1 MKTASRTVAA
11 RAPGENTRNG
21 SDSTTQAPDAAVELG
36 QRVEK
41 RTPALRPEHQ
51 GLLVQVVEPARRQ
64 KMLIVDDI
72 EANLVAM
79 ERTLAPLG
87 AELVCVTSGEQALR
101 ATLSDD
107 FAAAIIDVQM
117 PGMDGYELAEH
128 LRSDS
133 HTADMPI
140 LFVSANYTEEHHIFR
155 GYSAGAV
162 DFMTK
167 PLKPEVLLGKLRF
180 FLKANQLQEE
190 LKAQVRVKESE
201 NFLQSI
207 LLSFG
212 DAVLVTDASAQVV
225 LANGAAAELLELA
238 IDDIKGRTVRSVLNL
253 PGVGG
258 LKEQRDHEMR
268 LCIAPDHERPVR
280 ITVTPLQD
288 HRGQVVVLFDLSAVN
303 AARENEQALKDQLQH
318 ARHFESLG
326 RLAGGVAHDLNNLLT
341 IIQLCGNFITEDA
354 DDPVLVRE
362 EIEKCL
368 DASRRGEALVRDLLA
383 VARKQILKPRSVS
396 VTDALRQS
404 IGLLTRLLGTDI
416 EIEADLPEEP
426 LTVEIDPDKLSQIV
440 MNLSVNARDAMPQ
453 GGTLTVAAWREAG
466 PGHGDSDQVVVEIRD
481 TGVGMPTSIL
491 DRAFEPFYTTKG
503 SNKGTGL
510 GLAMVHGIVTQSGGA
525 ILVASEEGVGTTFTM
540 RFPCSRTRTQ
550 AAVAEP
556 PPEHLQH
563 SAHQALSA
571 KQRHEAR
578 VLLVED
584 DANVRRGLERILRS
598 GGYAIESAW
607 DLSSALELLES
618 SNAFDLLVSD
628 VSLPGPSGVV
638 VAERVRGRIEGLPVI
653 FLSGNPGDLLESWD
667 CEAVGTSF
675 IQKPFLP
682 KTLLSE
688 VAKLLRENERAPS
701 VGRA

>member
-1 MKTASRTVAA
+1 M
-11 RAPGENTRNG
+11 
-21 SDSTTQAPDAAVELG
+21 
-36 QRVEK
+36 
-41 RTPALRPEHQ
+41 
-51 GLLVQVVEPARRQ
+51 
-64 KMLIVDDI
+64 
-72 EANLVAM
+72 
-79 ERTLAPLG
+79 
-87 AELVCVTSGEQALR
+87 
-101 ATLSDD
+101 
-107 FAAAIIDVQM
+107 
-117 PGMDGYELAEH
+117 
-128 LRSDS
+128 
-133 HTADMPI
+133 
-140 LFVSANYTEEHHIFR
+140 
-155 GYSAGAV
+155 
-162 DFMTK
+162 
-167 PLKPEVLLGKLRF
+167 
-180 FLKANQLQEE
+180 
-190 LKAQVRVKESE
+190 
-201 NFLQSI
+201 
-207 LLSFG
+207 
-212 DAVLVTDASAQVV
+212 
-225 LANGAAAELLELA
+225 
-238 IDDIKGRTVRSVLNL
+238 
-253 PGVGG
+253 
-258 LKEQRDHEMR
+258 
-268 LCIAPDHERPVR
+268 
-280 ITVTPLQD
+280 
-288 HRGQVVVLFDLSAVN
+288 LFDLSALN

-326 RLAGGVAHDLNNLLT
+326 RLAGGVAHELNNLLT

-354 DDPVLVRE
+354 EDPGVVRE

-368 DASRRGEALVRDLLA
+368 DASRRGEALVRELLA
-383 VARKQILKPRSVS
+383 VARKQILKPRSVF
-396 VTDALRQS
+396 VTDALLQS
-404 IGLLTRLLGTDI
+404 IGLLARLLGKDI
-416 EIEADLPEEP
+416 EIKTDLPEEP

-440 MNLSVNARDAMPQ
+440 MNLAVNARDAMPQ
-453 GGTLTVAAWREAG
+453 GGTLTVAAWRE

-503 SNKGTGL
+503 SSNGTGL
-510 GLAMVHGIVTQSGGA
+510 GLAMVHGIVTQSGGT

-540 RFPCSRTRTQ
+540 RFSCSRNRTP

-563 SAHQALSA
+563 PAQQALSA
-571 KQRHEAR
+571 EQKHEAR

-675 IQKPFLP
+675 IQKPFRP

-688 VAKLLRENERAPS
+688 VAKLLRESARTPS